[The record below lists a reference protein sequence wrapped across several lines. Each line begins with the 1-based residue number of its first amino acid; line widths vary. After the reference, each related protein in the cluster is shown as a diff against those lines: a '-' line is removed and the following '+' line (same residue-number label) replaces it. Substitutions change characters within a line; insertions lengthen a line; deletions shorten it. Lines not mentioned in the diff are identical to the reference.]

1 MASSAAKTRDQV
13 ATVFHLR
20 FDWLRSGLSFLDQ
33 SQCTVEE
40 IPDCFLFSTNDCSV
54 PVVLSLTLTEIY
66 AFNS

>member
-13 ATVFHLR
+13 AIVFHLR

-40 IPDCFLFSTNDCSV
+40 KLCNP
-54 PVVLSLTLTEIY
+54 SLLLIL
-66 AFNS
+66 N